1 MAGKPKET
9 MKEGQENNK
18 ADYHS
23 WHPEV
28 LAMQKSQARM
38 SQAEFELREMVGE
51 LGKDSEI
58 FIA

>member
-1 MAGKPKET
+1 
-9 MKEGQENNK
+9 
-18 ADYHS
+18 
-23 WHPEV
+23 
-28 LAMQKSQARM
+28 MQKSQARM